1 MTAFLFFTTMIL
13 SVHAN
18 AFVFDTNAFYF
29 SDKITATE
37 DSGHDTMY
45 FDVLLGFDLDK
56 KGMYQV
62 GWNYS
67 SHSSTTDNDGDEI
80 TYKTTTQMGPGLVA
94 YLNKSRS
101 LRFGFAYNYKLVADY
116 KANAGSEEEWRGTSM
131 VANFGYQIRF
141 DSAFSLGLRFNYVS
155 ATIEESINTAD
166 VKDDVSHK
174 KTIIYPSI
182 AFTIDDF

>member
-1 MTAFLFFTTMIL
+1 MTAIFFSTALTATN
-13 SVHAN
+13 AN
-18 AFVFDTNAFYF
+18 AFVFDTNVFYF

-37 DSGHDTMY
+37 DSAHNTTY
-45 FDVLLGFDLDK
+45 FDLLVGFDLDK

-67 SHSSTTDNDGDEI
+67 SHASTTDNDGDEVI
-80 TYKTTTQMGPGLVA
+80 YKTTTQMGPGFVA

-116 KANAGSEEEWRGTSM
+116 KANGGDEEEWRGTSM

-141 DSAFSLGLRFNYVS
+141 DSAFSLGLRFNYVG
-155 ATIEESINTAD
+155 ATIEESIDTSN
-166 VKDDVSHK
+166 VKDEVSHK

-182 AFTIDDF
+182 ALTIDDF